1 MLPPPNYSKYQS
13 NVLHPPGIFFL
24 STFSISF
31 FSPVYFARLFSM
43 ISPISNHLSP
53 LPALFISSPLF
64 IFSSLL
70 SPPSSTLSSLT
81 SHLSANPLSRLLCSH
96 ISRLSFLSPPSSPLY
111 PWVSLFPCCYFY
123 SQILFPLQFS
133 LTTIFYLLPYLF
145 KPLFSPFHC
154 TLNSHPSLPTLF
166 RLLSFALLTWWS
178 ARSSAYLSVFAF
190 LPLCMSVRLSA
201 WLLIRLPVYLS
212 IWLAAYPS
220 VCLPALSVC
229 RSACLK
235 NKCCFQATRPR
246 KRTNTHD
253 TTKKS

>member
-1 MLPPPNYSKYQS
+1 
-13 NVLHPPGIFFL
+13 
-24 STFSISF
+24 
-31 FSPVYFARLFSM
+31 M

-178 ARSSAYLSVFAF
+178 ARSSACLSVCVCFSA
-190 LPLCMSVRLSA
+190 SVY
-201 WLLIRLPVYLS
+201 VC
-212 IWLAAYPS
+212 PS
-220 VCLPALSVC
+220 VCLATYPFAGLSVYMVG
-229 RSACLK
+229 CLSI
-235 NKCCFQATRPR
+235 CLPVCTVCLPIRL
-246 KRTNTHD
+246 
-253 TTKKS
+253 S